1 MLRFLAQQLKVR
13 FEGLDMRVYGLPVKG
28 IKW

>member
-13 FEGLDMRVYGLPVKG
+13 FEGLDMRVYGKPIGGAKR
-28 IKW
+28 